1 MIYKIFSKK
10 PLDEKIEAKFK
21 KINNNQ
27 QTDIIFSFGGD
38 GTFLHCVHENQEL
51 IDNARFVGIN
61 TGHLGFYS
69 EYNLE
74 ELDELISDVNNGNYQ
89 TSKYSLL
96 DIEIKDQNGKN
107 KALALN
113 EVVISNPIQTISI
126 DVYLDGYFLE
136 TFRGTGL
143 LVSTNT
149 GSTAY
154 NKSSGGSV
162 VDPRID
168 SIQLTE
174 VAGINNR
181 IYKTLNSSLI
191 LNKDAVIKLVVKNDS
206 NTYICI
212 DGLSHEEN
220 NVDEVIIK
228 VSDKKL
234 NCISKQNNYY
244 EKLKNTFI
252 K

>member
-74 ELDELISDVNNGNYQ
+74 ELDELISDIN
-89 TSKYSLL
+89 
-96 DIEIKDQNGKN
+96 N

-168 SIQLTE
+168 SMQLTE